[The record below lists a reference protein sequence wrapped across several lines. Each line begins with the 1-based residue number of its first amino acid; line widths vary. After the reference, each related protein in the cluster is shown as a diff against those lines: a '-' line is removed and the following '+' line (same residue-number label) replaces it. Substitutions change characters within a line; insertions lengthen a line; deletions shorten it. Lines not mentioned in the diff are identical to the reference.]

1 MNSMKIEIGNYRIQR
16 ADDLNIIV
24 EEYRKPS
31 LSKNPDIAAKQSHEK
46 KWQLRGHYG
55 NVEQALNKVVDLS
68 LSEEEIQSAN
78 DLIEKI
84 VELRRFIHDAFS
96 PNT

>member
-1 MNSMKIEIGNYRIQR
+1 MKIEIGNYRIQR
-16 ADDLNIIV
+16 ADDLNIII
-24 EEYRKPS
+24 EEYRIPS

-55 NVEQALNKVVDLS
+55 NVEQALNKLIDLS
-68 LSEEEIQSAN
+68 LSEEEIQSVN
-78 DLIEKI
+78 ELIEKI
-84 VELRRFIHDAFS
+84 AELKLFVRDAFS

>member
-84 VELRRFIHDAFS
+84 VELRRFIQDAFS